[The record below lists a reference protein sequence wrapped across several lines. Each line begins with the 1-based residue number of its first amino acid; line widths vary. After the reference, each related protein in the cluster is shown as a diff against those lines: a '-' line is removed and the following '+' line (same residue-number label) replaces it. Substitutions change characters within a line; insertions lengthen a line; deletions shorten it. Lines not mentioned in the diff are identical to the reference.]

1 MARLIRNTL
10 IITRYM
16 LALVFLAAGASMID
30 QYSLAQAY
38 MVSTGLPGALL
49 PWFILVV
56 IAAALS
62 LISGSRLQW
71 AALAMALLAVTSALL
86 LPADFA
92 DHAQTIAFFRNTS
105 IAAVLLLMAAVVA
118 GCRSKGGHVSIQD
131 RSVHAD
137 QAHPV
142 KP

>member
-1 MARLIRNTL
+1 MARLLRNIL
-10 IITRYM
+10 IITRYL

-49 PWFILVV
+49 PWFVLVV
-56 IAAALS
+56 IAAAFS
-62 LISGSRLQW
+62 LISGSNLQW

-92 DHAQTIAFFRNTS
+92 DHAQTAAFFRNTS

-118 GCRSKGGHVSIQD
+118 GCRSTGGHASIQN
-131 RSVHAD
+131 RSAQAD
-137 QAHPV
+137 QAQPV